1 MTPPVPPLG
10 WSWQMKE
17 WLRWK
22 NLDVA
27 ILWCWGS
34 LLVTGRVVPHSHYL
48 KQLPQAICTS
58 SVFTCLNQF
67 LHQSSHYQTSC
78 QMFHSRYTNMRL
90 ERCIPSTL
98 SCVFHVVEKRV
109 LANCL
114 LPTAPAG
121 SDILICALDEGM
133 HISSTLEPPMTPLGI
148 SGEWLN
154 GCTDE
159 WKQLKCTSLNS

>member
-1 MTPPVPPLG
+1 M
-10 WSWQMKE
+10 
-17 WLRWK
+17 
-22 NLDVA
+22 
-27 ILWCWGS
+27 
-34 LLVTGRVVPHSHYL
+34 TGRVVPHSHYL

-78 QMFHSRYTNMRL
+78 QMFHSRYTNMCL